1 MKTIAIPALQ
11 TETLMSDAIGALEIL
26 NNSCGPLCQID
37 QGELGSPLFDVQVVS
52 ECGEAVKISN
62 GSILYPSRSISE
74 VKPDIIVV
82 PALGVELDATLKR
95 NQVYVDWVSQSY
107 NCGSHVA
114 SMCTGAFVLGAA
126 GLLDGK
132 RATTHWFFA
141 NEFKRRFPRVDLREQ
156 QMIVDE
162 GDIVTCGAV
171 TAYLNLIV
179 YLIEKYFGHDIAL
192 RTAKMNLID
201 MDRPSQLPFQIYR
214 FPVTYSDSSIARIQ
228 KFIGEHFKE
237 DLTID
242 DVAKK
247 AGMSVR
253 NFSRRF
259 KSATGER
266 FSNYIQKLRIE
277 AAKRLLESTDFSA
290 SEIMYQVGYND
301 ERSFRRLFKRHSE
314 LPPKHY
320 RTKFKSRFQDIALL
334 RKPLNKKTNT

>member
-11 TETLMSDAIGALEIL
+11 TETSMTAIGALEIL
-26 NNSCGPLCQID
+26 NESCSPWCQID
-37 QGELGSPLFDVQVVS
+37 QAQLGSPLFDVQVVS
-52 ECGEAVKISN
+52 ERGEPVRFTN
-62 GSILYPSRSISE
+62 GIILYPSHGISE

-82 PALGVELDATLKR
+82 PSLGVELDAALKR

-171 TAYLNLIV
+171 TAYLNLMI
-179 YLIEKYFGHDIAL
+179 YLVEKYFGHDIAL
-192 RTAKMNLID
+192 RTAKMYLID
-201 MDRPSQLPFQIYR
+201 MDRPSQLPFHTYR
-214 FPVTYSDSSIARIQ
+214 FPVTYNDSSIARIQ
-228 KFIGEHFKE
+228 EFLGEHFNE
-237 DLTID
+237 DLAID
-242 DVAKK
+242 TVAKR

-259 KSATGER
+259 KTATGES
-266 FSNYIQKLRIE
+266 FANYIQKLRIE
-277 AAKRLLESTDFSA
+277 TAKRLLESTEFSA

-301 ERSFRRLFKRHSE
+301 ERSFRRLFKHHSG
-314 LPPKHY
+314 LSPKQY
-320 RTKFKSRFQDIALL
+320 RTKFRIRFQDIASI
-334 RKPLNKKTNT
+334 RKPGNKQTNS

>member
-11 TETLMSDAIGALEIL
+11 TEASMTAIGALEIL
-26 NNSCGPLCQID
+26 NASCSPSCQTD
-37 QGELGSPLFDVQVVS
+37 QSQLGSALFEVQVVS
-52 ECGEAVKISN
+52 ERGEPVKFTN
-62 GSILYPSRSISE
+62 GIILYPSHSISE

-82 PALGVELDATLKR
+82 PALGQEPDTTLKR

-107 NCGSHVA
+107 NRGSHVA

-141 NEFKRRFPRVDLREQ
+141 NEFKRRFPRVDLQEQ

-171 TAYLNLIV
+171 TAYLNLMI
-179 YLIEKYFGHDIAL
+179 YLVEKYFGHDIAL
-192 RTAKMNLID
+192 RTAKMYLID

-214 FPVTYSDSSIARIQ
+214 FPVTSSDGRIARAQ
-228 KFIGEHFKE
+228 EFIGEHFKE

-242 DVAKK
+242 DVARRG
-247 AGMSVR
+247 GMSVR

-259 KSATGER
+259 KNATGES
-266 FSNYIQKLRIE
+266 FANYTQKLRIE
-277 AAKRLLESTDFSA
+277 TAKRLLESTEFSA
-290 SEIMYQVGYND
+290 SEITYQVGYND
-301 ERSFRRLFKRHSE
+301 ERSFRRLFKHHSG
-314 LPPKHY
+314 LSPKQY
-320 RTKFKSRFQDIALL
+320 RTKFKIRFQNIASM
-334 RKPLNKKTNT
+334 RKPGK